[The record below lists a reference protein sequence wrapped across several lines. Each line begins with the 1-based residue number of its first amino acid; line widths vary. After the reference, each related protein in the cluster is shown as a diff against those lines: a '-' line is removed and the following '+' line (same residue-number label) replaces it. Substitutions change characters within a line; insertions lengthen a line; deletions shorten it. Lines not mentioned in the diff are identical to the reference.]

1 MMFSQHLV
9 LIRRLLIIAILVN
22 NSCGK
27 VETHS
32 DKHHDGA
39 ATVGSFS
46 KSVKDERL
54 DSESHAKLYRNA
66 LKLKRREQLNAV
78 KTILAIDNAKKRKVL
93 VLDLVSGMQ
102 KVIDEAKQ
110 LIEKANYNAGD
121 AFPFANTQL
130 KEAIG
135 NVVENTAFF
144 CEFALRFPSIIGKKY
159 LNDYKLRSTID
170 WAYKFSEAADLYD
183 EVAQKLLNLCGQE
196 LNVITRYLNDYK
208 LRSTID
214 WAYKFSEAADLY
226 DEVAQK
232 LLNLCG
238 QELNVITREENFVN
252 PYDKKFIKEEIE
264 REAVRR
270 MKEAQEKKAQQKKM
284 EKMKKKERKPT
295 LSKTEL

>member
-1 MMFSQHLV
+1 MFSQHLV

-27 VETHS
+27 VEIHS

-54 DSESHAKLYRNA
+54 DSENHAKLYRNA

-144 CEFALRFPSIIGKKY
+144 CEFALRLPSIIGKKY
-159 LNDYKLRSTID
+159 LNDYKLRST
-170 WAYKFSEAADLYD
+170 
-183 EVAQKLLNLCGQE
+183 V
-196 LNVITRYLNDYK
+196 
-208 LRSTID
+208 D